1 MIIYYK
7 HYLAEYSFW
16 LKYLFQMNIL
26 QIENNL
32 LNLIKDFNK
41 ETFIYDLLS
50 AYNLPNASIS
60 RLPNKLENYLINIKK
75 K

>member
-1 MIIYYK
+1 
-7 HYLAEYSFW
+7 
-16 LKYLFQMNIL
+16 MNIL

-32 LNLIKDFNK
+32 LNLIKDLDK

-60 RLPNKLENYLINIKK
+60 RPPNKLENYLINIKK